1 MLSDK
6 QFLRYQRQICLDE
19 VGEQGQER
27 LLNCCV
33 LLIGCG
39 GLGNAA
45 ALYLAAAGVGKLVLA
60 DDDLVEE
67 SNLARQIGF
76 RTSHIGMAKVAALA
90 ESLAQLNP
98 ECQIRPVNRRM
109 DRALLSL
116 EVMMAD
122 LVLDCSDN
130 WSTRHQINQVC
141 YEQGIPLIS
150 GSAIGWQGQLIGFD
164 FTQPN
169 SGCYACFAPQ
179 QDQSVQRCSEVGVMG
194 PVVGTIGNL
203 QALFALQTLLGV
215 DNVPFSQLHRFDG
228 RQLRWQQWQLMRD
241 PDCPVCATHL
251 DRKPLESRARF
262 DAQSKET
269 V

>member
-6 QFLRYQRQICLDE
+6 QFLRYQRQICLNE
-19 VGEQGQER
+19 VGEQGQAY
-27 LLNCCV
+27 LLNRSV

-76 RTSHIGMAKVAALA
+76 RTPQIGRAKASALA

-98 ECQIRPVNRRM
+98 ECKIRPVNRRM
-109 DRALLSL
+109 DKSLLTLEAAL
-116 EVMMAD
+116 AD
-122 LVLDCSDN
+122 VVLDCSDN
-130 WSTRHQINQVC
+130 FLTRHSINQVC
-141 YEQGIPLIS
+141 YEQGVPLIS

-179 QDQSVQRCSEVGVMG
+179 EQQKSQRCSDSGVMG

-203 QALFALQTLLGV
+203 QALLALQALLKI
-215 DNVPFSQLHRFDG
+215 DNVPFSQFHQFDG
-228 RQLRWQQWQLMRD
+228 RHLSWQQWLLTPD
-241 PDCPVCATHL
+241 PDCSICSSHL
-251 DRKPLESRARF
+251 NHRASV
-262 DAQSKET
+262 QVQQKEGL
-269 V
+269 